1 MGRNIIVMS
10 IKKRSRFWL
19 KIAVVQ
25 LAVLTVAIV
34 LWKIW
39 PDEEKSQ
46 VESSNERAYRHIE
59 VDGKQYDYNTNM
71 LTLLCMGIDTT
82 DDSEG
87 QSDVIDLMVLDR
99 ENEKMKILSFSR
111 DSMVP
116 IRIFDASGKSLGWE
130 EQHLALASSY
140 GSTQERGCLLTCEA
154 VSKLIWDIPIV
165 YYAGANLSAFEQFQ
179 DLVGSFTVQVPD
191 DSLASLGEEYQKGNT
206 VTITSENAELFVRSR
221 DTDVDFS
228 NTSRMQRQRVYID
241 GYVQSLRKQ
250 LQEDFNGTVTRAT
263 GLLSQVVTNI
273 SIDEVSDFAKMI
285 MDYEFSAEEDYIVVE
300 GSEKKGLFHDEYHID
315 ETELQKLILETF
327 YTQK

>member
-19 KIAVVQ
+19 KIAVVL

-140 GSTQERGCLLTCEA
+140 GSTQERGCRC
-154 VSKLIWDIPIV
+154 V
-165 YYAGANLSAFEQFQ
+165 
-179 DLVGSFTVQVPD
+179 
-191 DSLASLGEEYQKGNT
+191 
-206 VTITSENAELFVRSR
+206 
-221 DTDVDFS
+221 
-228 NTSRMQRQRVYID
+228 
-241 GYVQSLRKQ
+241 
-250 LQEDFNGTVTRAT
+250 
-263 GLLSQVVTNI
+263 
-273 SIDEVSDFAKMI
+273 
-285 MDYEFSAEEDYIVVE
+285 
-300 GSEKKGLFHDEYHID
+300 
-315 ETELQKLILETF
+315 
-327 YTQK
+327 

>member
-19 KIAVVQ
+19 KIAVVL

-99 ENEKMKILSFSR
+99 EN
-111 DSMVP
+111 
-116 IRIFDASGKSLGWE
+116 
-130 EQHLALASSY
+130 
-140 GSTQERGCLLTCEA
+140 
-154 VSKLIWDIPIV
+154 
-165 YYAGANLSAFEQFQ
+165 
-179 DLVGSFTVQVPD
+179 
-191 DSLASLGEEYQKGNT
+191 
-206 VTITSENAELFVRSR
+206 
-221 DTDVDFS
+221 
-228 NTSRMQRQRVYID
+228 
-241 GYVQSLRKQ
+241 
-250 LQEDFNGTVTRAT
+250 
-263 GLLSQVVTNI
+263 
-273 SIDEVSDFAKMI
+273 
-285 MDYEFSAEEDYIVVE
+285 
-300 GSEKKGLFHDEYHID
+300 
-315 ETELQKLILETF
+315 
-327 YTQK
+327 

>member
-1 MGRNIIVMS
+1 
-10 IKKRSRFWL
+10 
-19 KIAVVQ
+19 
-25 LAVLTVAIV
+25 
-34 LWKIW
+34 
-39 PDEEKSQ
+39 
-46 VESSNERAYRHIE
+46 
-59 VDGKQYDYNTNM
+59 
-71 LTLLCMGIDTT
+71 
-82 DDSEG
+82 
-87 QSDVIDLMVLDR
+87 
-99 ENEKMKILSFSR
+99 MKILSFSR